1 MVDMKT
7 YQHLHTKADGVEE
20 REIQR
25 VETVDANLELP
36 PDEEFLLLLPSNI
49 QGYGFHDKRWS
60 MRHAQSR
67 LRTKLLTGLQIRAYS
82 ILILTSNRVGTFD
95 EAFKSR
101 MQLAAQYP
109 RLNRKGRYEIWLSF
123 FNALKKAGVEF
134 DTEEMIGKV
143 ALLAEH
149 GLNGR
154 QIRNTIKTARQLA
167 KYRNQVFAC
176 EHLNSVINV
185 TNEFEQYLLK
195 TKGHTDDQF
204 AAEQGI
210 R

>member
-1 MVDMKT
+1 MTCGDIGTEPESVEKYLEAAFYLGTIWGCVVLLDE
-7 YQHLHTKADGVEE
+7 ADVFLEE
-20 REIQR
+20 RTQTDLVRNALVSVFLR
-25 VETVDANLELP
+25 VLEYY
-36 PDEEFLLLLPSNI
+36 E
-49 QGYGFHDKRWS
+49 G
-60 MRHAQSR
+60 
-67 LRTKLLTGLQIRAYS
+67 

-101 MQLAAQYP
+101 MQLAVQYP
-109 RLNRKGRYEIWLSF
+109 RLNKKGRYEIWLNF
-123 FNALKKAGVEF
+123 FNALNKAGVEF
-134 DTEEMIGKV
+134 DTEEMIMKV
-143 ALLAEH
+143 PLLAEH
-149 GLNGR
+149 DLNGR
-154 QIRNTIKTARQLA
+154 QIRNAIKTARQLA
-167 KYRNQVFAC
+167 KYRKQIFAY